1 MNTSDACTYPF
12 SYHMLWTMDYTLW
25 TIDHRPCFPKIT
37 ASVNTAKPLLLP
49 LATVMT
55 ETSKKKVFDFS
66 LLGRVFHFVRPYR
79 GMFYLSLILAVVMA
93 LFAPIRPY
101 LIQLTVDTATGKS
114 VQIPGW
120 LETVLFN
127 TDLSDASRFIISVT
141 LFQIVFLVVETSIRF
156 IFSFITASM
165 GQHVVKDMRIAV
177 YKKILGLNLR
187 QFDKTPIG
195 TLTTRT
201 IDDIERI
208 NDIFSDGLIPIIA
221 DLLTIIITLATMFW
235 MDWRLTLISLA
246 PFPIMIIATYYFK
259 ESVNKSFIKVRNAVA
274 SLNAFVQE
282 HITGMQVVQAFAS
295 EEREMNKFKKINA
308 EHRNANIKAIFAY
321 SVFFPIVE
329 VVLALS
335 TGLLVWWI
343 AGKSLDAGLLM
354 AFILYL
360 NQIFR
365 PLRVIADKFNVLQM
379 GMVAAER
386 VFKVLDNSDELSVK
400 DHGNFQP
407 THIKG
412 YIDFEQV
419 SFAYVDENFV
429 LKNISFQVKA
439 GETVALVGHTGS
451 GKTSIISLLNRLYHI
466 QKGVIKI
473 DGVSINDYD
482 IDRLRKSMGVV
493 LQDVFL
499 FSGSVMDNITLRDPS
514 IRKEQVVEAAKLIGV
529 HDFIMQLPGGY
540 DYNVMER
547 GSTLSLGQRQLLSF
561 IRALLYNPSIL
572 ILDEATSSIDTESEM
587 LIEKAIDKLI
597 SGRTSIVIAH
607 RLSTIRK
614 ADKIIV
620 LDKGEIKEIGSH
632 DELLLMGGFYAKLHE
647 MQFEKKKTAFVG

>member
-1 MNTSDACTYPF
+1 
-12 SYHMLWTMDYTLW
+12 
-25 TIDHRPCFPKIT
+25 
-37 ASVNTAKPLLLP
+37 
-49 LATVMT
+49 
-55 ETSKKKVFDFS
+55 
-66 LLGRVFHFVRPYR
+66 
-79 GMFYLSLILAVVMA
+79 
-93 LFAPIRPY
+93 
-101 LIQLTVDTATGKS
+101 
-114 VQIPGW
+114 
-120 LETVLFN
+120 
-127 TDLSDASRFIISVT
+127 
-141 LFQIVFLVVETSIRF
+141 
-156 IFSFITASM
+156 M

-259 ESVNKSFIKVRNAVA
+259 ESVNKSFVKVRNAVA

-282 HITGMQVVQAFAS
+282 HITGMQVVQAFAA

-386 VFKVLDNSDELSVK
+386 VFKVLDNTDELSAA
-400 DHGNFQP
+400 DHGSYQP
-407 THIKG
+407 AIIKG
-412 YIDFEQV
+412 DIAFEDV
-419 SFAYVDENFV
+419 SFAYIDENYV
-429 LKNISFQVKA
+429 LKSVSFQVKA

-473 DGVSINDYD
+473 DGVNINEYD
-482 IDRLRKSMGVV
+482 LDRLRKSMGVV

-499 FSGSVMDNITLRDPS
+499 FSGSVLDNITLRDPS
-514 IRKEQVVEAAKLIGV
+514 IRKEQVEEAAKLIGV
-529 HDFIMQLPGGY
+529 HDFIMQLR
-540 DYNVMER
+540 VAMI
-547 GSTLSLGQRQLLSF
+547 T
-561 IRALLYNPSIL
+561 
-572 ILDEATSSIDTESEM
+572 M
-587 LIEKAIDKLI
+587 
-597 SGRTSIVIAH
+597 
-607 RLSTIRK
+607 
-614 ADKIIV
+614 
-620 LDKGEIKEIGSH
+620 
-632 DELLLMGGFYAKLHE
+632 
-647 MQFEKKKTAFVG
+647 

>member
-12 SYHMLWTMDYTLW
+12 SYHILWTMDYTLW
-25 TIDHRPCFPKIT
+25 TIDHGPCFPKIT

-282 HITGMQVVQAFAS
+282 HITGMQVVQAFAA

-400 DHGNFQP
+400 DHQWFWW
-407 THIKG
+407 
-412 YIDFEQV
+412 
-419 SFAYVDENFV
+419 
-429 LKNISFQVKA
+429 
-439 GETVALVGHTGS
+439 
-451 GKTSIISLLNRLYHI
+451 
-466 QKGVIKI
+466 
-473 DGVSINDYD
+473 
-482 IDRLRKSMGVV
+482 
-493 LQDVFL
+493 
-499 FSGSVMDNITLRDPS
+499 
-514 IRKEQVVEAAKLIGV
+514 
-529 HDFIMQLPGGY
+529 
-540 DYNVMER
+540 
-547 GSTLSLGQRQLLSF
+547 
-561 IRALLYNPSIL
+561 
-572 ILDEATSSIDTESEM
+572 
-587 LIEKAIDKLI
+587 
-597 SGRTSIVIAH
+597 
-607 RLSTIRK
+607 
-614 ADKIIV
+614 
-620 LDKGEIKEIGSH
+620 
-632 DELLLMGGFYAKLHE
+632 
-647 MQFEKKKTAFVG
+647 